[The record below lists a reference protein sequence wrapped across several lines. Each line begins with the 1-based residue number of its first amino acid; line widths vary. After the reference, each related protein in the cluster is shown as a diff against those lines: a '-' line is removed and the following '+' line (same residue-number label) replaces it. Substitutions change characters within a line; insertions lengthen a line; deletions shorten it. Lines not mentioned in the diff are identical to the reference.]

1 MMYRCLTISSE
12 GLGDEIRLEQQ
23 IVESV
28 KVGLSGFEIG
38 YFHTGQWFPQMPYYK
53 YFNHLDKEIRRY
65 SIATFV
71 VRLGNWEAGSSYYFS
86 DRKQTKLKQ
95 PELELYIQAFLKNKE
110 MIKKDF
116 PSMYQYILYFSKEL
130 LEGSAIRG
138 EIWKFRMA
146 YPLKKELKNEIDNN
160 NLNVKNVR
168 FSTKYLLREFQL
180 QPFFSSDYFDI
191 RRGI

>member
-1 MMYRCLTISSE
+1 MYRCLTIFSE

-23 IVESV
+23 IMDSV

-38 YFHTGQWFPQMPYYK
+38 YFHTGQEFLQMPYHE
-53 YFNHLDKEIRRY
+53 YFNHADKEVRRY

-86 DRKQTKLKQ
+86 DTKQTKLKQ
-95 PELELYIQAFLKNKE
+95 PELELYIQTFLKNKE
-110 MIKKDF
+110 MIKIDF
-116 PSMYQYILYFSKEL
+116 PSMYQYILYFSKKL
-130 LEGSAIRG
+130 LEGSATSG
-138 EIWKFRMA
+138 EIWKFRMV
-146 YPLKKELKNEIDNN
+146 YPLKKELENEIDNN
-160 NLNVKNVR
+160 NLNVKSVR

-180 QPFFSSDYFDI
+180 QPFFSSEYFDI